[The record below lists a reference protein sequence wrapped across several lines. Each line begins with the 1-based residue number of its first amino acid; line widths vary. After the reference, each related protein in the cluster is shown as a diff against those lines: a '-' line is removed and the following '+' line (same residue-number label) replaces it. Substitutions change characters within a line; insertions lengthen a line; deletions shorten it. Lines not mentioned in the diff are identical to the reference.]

1 MNSLVFDWDDANI
14 GHIAEHGV
22 TPEEAED
29 VLLGDSLDLNFQ
41 ADEGDEERWSYLGQT
56 NSGRILQVVITL
68 RGEKIRVV
76 TAFDASRQDKA
87 LYLETK
93 AEHDGGFED
102 S

>member
-1 MNSLVFDWDDANI
+1 MNLVVFDWDEANI
-14 GHIAEHGV
+14 GHIAEHDV

-41 ADEGDEERWSYLGQT
+41 ADEGDEERWSYLGET
-56 NSGRILQVVITL
+56 RDGRILQVVIAL

-76 TAFDASRQDKA
+76 TAFDASRQAKQ
-87 LYLETK
+87 LYLETR
-93 AEHDGGFED
+93 AEQEDGFED